1 MPANQIECSV
11 DGKAWYYT
19 TWISANTTKLTVAI
33 AGTAWDIS
41 TLGTPINITCT
52 DGTYVNNNTANY
64 YGFPVIHTD
73 GSFTLLPGM
82 NAATYKIHSTWTADV
97 ALSRNINIS
106 SFSLASA
113 PTNAW
118 LKLPN
123 VSVATANAAGRISS
137 FAKELHL
144 DTGTAATTTV
154 AVVGA
159 DTANT
164 LATGDTVL
172 LNGTTS
178 VTLSNVVEVS
188 NGLAK
193 QDPGNTTD
201 YIQYNSKSFNTS
213 ISNGFVRFSRDGSKM
228 YVAGT
233 GSNGA
238 GIYLY
243 TLSTP
248 NDVTTA
254 TWDNK
259 NYVLFS
265 GINNGSQTSF
275 NGFDIHPDGNS
286 LVVFFS
292 SGDGAYAATIDVRMF
307 TMSRKHDLLSM
318 TFTTNKTISHS
329 DGNYA
334 AHPRFG
340 RFNKNGTQVYFSL
353 TTYNVN
359 YSIYMYYMT
368 LTTPYDLA
376 TAGSTSNLYLQLS
389 TGYQY
394 GYTDGCFSPDGA
406 LYVSG
411 GYSAVDGW
419 LFTKTPTTANL
430 ITSVPLGAL
439 NNDATIAINWPA
451 ASGVTTSTA
460 ITGFDFA
467 WDSTKFYVM
476 NSTGTIY
483 QFNVRVKALNKYT
496 ITYPTQASAPTSV
509 YLPDR
514 STQLSL
520 TTNVSNGN
528 IVQTSA
534 YTSTNSRAVQFKLT
548 NNPIDCEVTQVRLNL
563 RKT

>member
-1 MPANQIECSV
+1 
-11 DGKAWYYT
+11 
-19 TWISANTTKLTVAI
+19 
-33 AGTAWDIS
+33 
-41 TLGTPINITCT
+41 
-52 DGTYVNNNTANY
+52 
-64 YGFPVIHTD
+64 
-73 GSFTLLPGM
+73 
-82 NAATYKIHSTWTADV
+82 
-97 ALSRNINIS
+97 
-106 SFSLASA
+106 
-113 PTNAW
+113 
-118 LKLPN
+118 
-123 VSVATANAAGRISS
+123 
-137 FAKELHL
+137 
-144 DTGTAATTTV
+144 
-154 AVVGA
+154 
-159 DTANT
+159 
-164 LATGDTVL
+164 
-172 LNGTTS
+172 
-178 VTLSNVVEVS
+178 
-188 NGLAK
+188 
-193 QDPGNTTD
+193 
-201 YIQYNSKSFNTS
+201 
-213 ISNGFVRFSRDGSKM
+213 M

-520 TTNVSNGN
+520 TTSVSNGN

>member
-1 MPANQIECSV
+1 
-11 DGKAWYYT
+11 
-19 TWISANTTKLTVAI
+19 
-33 AGTAWDIS
+33 
-41 TLGTPINITCT
+41 
-52 DGTYVNNNTANY
+52 
-64 YGFPVIHTD
+64 
-73 GSFTLLPGM
+73 
-82 NAATYKIHSTWTADV
+82 
-97 ALSRNINIS
+97 
-106 SFSLASA
+106 
-113 PTNAW
+113 
-118 LKLPN
+118 
-123 VSVATANAAGRISS
+123 
-137 FAKELHL
+137 L

-233 GSNGA
+233 GPNGA

-254 TWDNK
+254 SWDNK

-265 GINNGSQTSF
+265 LLYNNTQTTFVS
-275 NGFDIHPDGNS
+275 FDIHPDGNS
-286 LVVFFS
+286 LMVIFS
-292 SGDGAYAATIDVRMF
+292 SGSGTTTGYFDIRMYS
-307 TMSRKHDLLSM
+307 MSRKHDLLSM
-318 TFTTNKTISHS
+318 SYSSVKNFSFS
-329 DGNYA
+329 DAGGYNVY
-334 AHPRFG
+334 PRFG
-340 RFNKNGTQVYFSL
+340 RFNKSGTQIYLSVPGG
-353 TTYNVN
+353 NVSN
-359 YSIYMYYMT
+359 SATMHYMT
-368 LTTPYDLA
+368 LATPYDVS
-376 TAGSTSNLYLQLS
+376 TAGSVSTLYLGAGQ
-389 TGYQY
+389 GYPS

-451 ASGVTTSTA
+451 ASGITTSTA

-520 TTNVSNGN
+520 TTSVSNGN